1 MFLLTLIWFN
11 LFFSSCVD
19 ETKLCMGTPL
29 CKNKNDLKLCKNA
42 TSWNLANAD
51 WKPIVFFS
59 ICPMMP
65 QKNEITSFGQQI
77 KVDQMEDAIE
87 FNCLN
92 RADEN
97 PFMIKK
103 QLENNETEVNSWL
116 QLVNKPCSEDDI
128 IFPFSSY
135 FRRCLGVLP
144 KQCIGA
150 DCKST

>member
-19 ETKLCMGTPL
+19 ETKLCMGFPL
-29 CKNKNDLKLCKNA
+29 CKNKNDLKLCKTA

-51 WKPIVFFS
+51 WKPILYYS
-59 ICPMMP
+59 MCP
-65 QKNEITSFGQQI
+65 QTHAVTSFGQQI
-77 KVDQMEDAIE
+77 KVDQVEDAIE

-97 PFMIKK
+97 PFLNKK
-103 QLENNETEVNSWL
+103 EMVNNETEVDTWL
-116 QLVNKPCSEDDI
+116 QLVNKPCSKDDV

-144 KQCIGA
+144 KQCVGA
-150 DCKST
+150 NCKST